1 MPILLWYLP
10 FTMFSSACDLV
21 FSEAEMQLAGGWPAG
36 SSGPAEESDDSD
48 QLLSRRPARLS

>member
-10 FTMFSSACDLV
+10 FTMFSSACDLA
-21 FSEAEMQLAGGWPAG
+21 FSEAEIQLAGGWSAG
-36 SSGPAEESDDSD
+36 SCEPDEESDDSN

>member
-21 FSEAEMQLAGGWPAG
+21 FSEAEMQLAGGGPAG
-36 SSGPAEESDDSD
+36 SSEPAEESDDSD
-48 QLLSRRPARLS
+48 QLLSRRPTRLS